1 MAGCGDGDRKKTTN
15 DDQVIAPPARWFCL
29 LTLSVLH
36 LSASVHRALSLSL
49 LGVEIRM
56 NARHVAATLLSAST
70 HMWPSRGRVLP
81 PPCSPCLA
89 RNIIKLEQKGG
100 VFPNAPS

>member
-49 LGVEIRM
+49 GSGDQNECAACSRDPPLSF
-56 NARHVAATLLSAST
+56 NTHVAQAGPGPPSPPAPLALL
-70 HMWPSRGRVLP
+70 G
-81 PPCSPCLA
+81 
-89 RNIIKLEQKGG
+89 I
-100 VFPNAPS
+100 